1 MVSFVYLDQNIL
13 SDIRSRRLLEIK
25 NDALKSLKNACI
37 NTNIRVVY
45 SFTHLQEIFQITCI
59 DYQKEH
65 IELLK
70 ELNAIYIMPKTME
83 LCKEDP
89 ELVWNNFLDNFNANE
104 KSGINKSAEIQD
116 LINRKLLVL
125 PIEKSFRELENA
137 LKESTIKV
145 LQLNLDNLSEFDE
158 DEKALIRNQIAK
170 AIKRVSEIKTY
181 EIFDT
186 QGIGQRPLSDF
197 EQLKSLKIEN
207 REPIEVIP
215 LLDNLF
221 HNENSDYKW
230 TDFFENSIQNKIA
243 KCYSLMNWAGYY
255 PDDYLKISKKGDR
268 FRASNNDLLHVI
280 NATGST
286 YLVSK
291 DKAFLKK
298 ADACYKHLRIPTIVC
313 ESEQVLK
320 IINNSGI

>member
-13 SDIRSRRLLEIK
+13 SDLRSRRLLELK
-25 NDALKSLKNACI
+25 DETLKSLKNACI

-45 SFTHLQEIFQITCI
+45 SFTHLQEIFQITRL
-59 DYQKEH
+59 DYRQEH
-65 IELLK
+65 ITLLK
-70 ELNAIYIMPKTME
+70 ELNAIYILPISTE
-83 LCKEDP
+83 FCSDDP
-89 ELVWNNFLDNFNANE
+89 ELVWNDFLDNFIANE
-104 KSGINKSAEIQD
+104 NSGLNKSAEIQD
-116 LINRKLLVL
+116 LINRKLLGL
-125 PIEKSFRELENA
+125 PIEMSFRELENE
-137 LKESTIKV
+137 LKESTIK
-145 LQLNLDNLSEFDE
+145 LLKLNLDNLSAFDE
-158 DEKALIRNQIAK
+158 DEKALIRNQIAMT
-170 AIKRVSEIKTY
+170 IKRVSEIKTY

-230 TDFFENSIQNKIA
+230 TDFFENSIQNKVA
-243 KCYSLMNWAGYY
+243 KCYSLMSWAGYY

-313 ESEQVLK
+313 ESEQVLE
-320 IINNSGI
+320 IIKNSGI